1 LIKEAAHKKNLK
13 VISTFDIMVNKLRA
27 DERRLKQI
35 LVNLL
40 SNAIKFTPEG
50 GSIGLEVVG
59 DPAHD
64 MVQFTVW
71 DTGIGIAPENMDRLF
86 LPFVQLDSSL
96 ARAYEGTGL
105 GLTMVNRLAELHAGN
120 VQVES
125 RINQGSRFIVSI
137 PRLGPNADPA
147 LDASVF
153 EAEVALTELNEAS
166 PLREIIVDDKPTI
179 LVAEDNRMTVEM
191 LLDYLPNQGYH
202 MLVAGNGDQAVE
214 MARQHQPNLILMDIQ
229 MSGSDGLAAIRQIRG
244 DAELRNI
251 PIIALTALVMPGDRE
266 RCLEAGADEY
276 LSKPVSLRKLTEAIE
291 TRLEDADG

>member
-1 LIKEAAHKKNLK
+1 
-13 VISTFDIMVNKLRA
+13 
-27 DERRLKQI
+27 
-35 LVNLL
+35 
-40 SNAIKFTPEG
+40 
-50 GSIGLEVVG
+50 
-59 DPAHD
+59 
-64 MVQFTVW
+64 
-71 DTGIGIAPENMDRLF
+71 MDRLF

-266 RCLEAGADEY
+266 RCLDAGADEY

-291 TRLEDADG
+291 TRLEEAAC